1 MPESSRPGSS
11 GQQGTPRGILGQ
23 SEYAEAR
30 AHRSHVLPV
39 HSIGETNVV
48 ACVLRPHLT
57 SMPNREVVSA
67 ADRYLG
73 RHKPAGASPLT
84 ISARPSPGGA
94 AARALR
100 GSVAKASS
108 ESELPSTH
116 AEESSSNAPQ
126 KGSQESD
133 AERKSQEQR
142 REAHQ
147 EVEGQQRARESHVGL
162 ESQQR
167 EWRAE
172 EKAHHDREAVWE
184 AKQQE
189 WLRKS
194 RESREKELA
203 WEAKQQEWLAKERE
217 FGEKEAAWEAK
228 QREWLAKE
236 LGYHDE
242 AAWEAKQHS
251 WREQLAAAT
260 KQNMLLQGQVAKG
273 RTELADCQ
281 RRAQALA
288 EQIPALM
295 HEVLSSTAEPQCT
308 TRAVCSIGPTARG

>member
-1 MPESSRPGSS
+1 M
-11 GQQGTPRGILGQ
+11 
-23 SEYAEAR
+23 
-30 AHRSHVLPV
+30 
-39 HSIGETNVV
+39 
-48 ACVLRPHLT
+48 
-57 SMPNREVVSA
+57 
-67 ADRYLG
+67 
-73 RHKPAGASPLT
+73 
-84 ISARPSPGGA
+84 
-94 AARALR
+94 
-100 GSVAKASS
+100 
-108 ESELPSTH
+108 
-116 AEESSSNAPQ
+116 
-126 KGSQESD
+126 
-133 AERKSQEQR
+133 
-142 REAHQ
+142 
-147 EVEGQQRARESHVGL
+147 
-162 ESQQR
+162 
-167 EWRAE
+167 
-172 EKAHHDREAVWE
+172 WE